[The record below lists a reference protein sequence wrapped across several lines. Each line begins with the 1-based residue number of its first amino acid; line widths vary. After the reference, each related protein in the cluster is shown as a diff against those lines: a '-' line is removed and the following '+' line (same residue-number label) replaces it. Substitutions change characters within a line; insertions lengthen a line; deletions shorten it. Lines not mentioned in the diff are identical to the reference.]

1 MSEKLKPCPFCG
13 SDIIDEATKGEDLF
27 FYICHTCGCALRYTR
42 IIDHD
47 KESAKVKAAEAWNR
61 RATKGDREPSLPLLA
76 RISYLFGEIVNL
88 NEEIANLRNEVAR
101 LTSENIGY
109 REKQSFTKK
118 FGAKGD

>member
-13 SDIIDEATKGEDLF
+13 CDSAEIVEDGASSYVECLSCLARTGEF
-27 FYICHTCGCALRYTR
+27 ASSEHA
-42 IIDHD
+42 
-47 KESAKVKAAEAWNR
+47 VEAWDR

-76 RISYLFGEIVNL
+76 RISYPFGEIVNL
-88 NEEIANLRNEVAR
+88 NEEIANLRNEVTR

-118 FGAKGD
+118 FGAKAD

>member
-1 MSEKLKPCPFCG
+1 MAEFKPCPFCG
-13 SDIIDEATKGEDLF
+13 SEDVE
-27 FYICHTCGCALRYTR
+27 ICQIHELYAVFCYSC
-42 IIDHD
+42 H
-47 KESAKVKAAEAWNR
+47 AKSCECSTVEKAVEAWNR
-61 RATKGDREPSLPLLA
+61 RAKKGDREPSMPLLA